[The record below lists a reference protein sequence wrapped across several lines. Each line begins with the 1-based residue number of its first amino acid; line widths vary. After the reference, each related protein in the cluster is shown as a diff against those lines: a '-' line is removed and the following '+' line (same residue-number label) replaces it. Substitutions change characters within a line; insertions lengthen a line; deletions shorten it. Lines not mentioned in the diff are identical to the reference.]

1 MTFNVIAN
9 YPPEEK
15 KFPIIRL
22 PDGTPCIAHSAPPKS
37 VTVYTPDGSRAPIH
51 ISADG
56 KEVYEIHPG
65 YFIGTCDI
73 LNGTTYLCSFMALD
87 VSGSHVIYTKATL

>member
-1 MTFNVIAN
+1 MKFDVIAN

-22 PDGTPCIAHSAPPKS
+22 PDGTPCITHSIPPKS
-37 VTVYTPDGSRAPIH
+37 VTVYTPDGSYAPIH
-51 ISADG
+51 VHNG
-56 KEVYEIHPG
+56 MELYEIHPG

-73 LNGTTYLCSFMALD
+73 LDGTTYLCSFMALD
-87 VSGSHVIYTKATL
+87 VSGSHVRYTKATL